1 MAFDRETCAKALAK
15 LAEKQVYLGTSSW
28 KYPGWLGQLYEEQ
41 RYLYRGRVA
50 KTRFEKHCLGEY
62 AEVFKTVCVDA
73 GYYQFPQPKTIES
86 MAAQVPDDF
95 RFSFKVTEEI
105 TTKQFTR
112 LPRYGSRAGQLN
124 ENFLNANLFQSAFLG
139 PLSAIREKVG
149 VLIFEFSHFY
159 KKDFERGRE
168 FIAALDTFLEQLPKN
183 WQYGIEIRN
192 ESFLH
197 ADYFATLAKHGVAHI
212 YNQWQRM
219 PPVSAQLQLE
229 GSFTTDFTGARFLL
243 TPGRKYQEAVDTFSP
258 YNEVQMVDADARQ
271 AASDLAQRAIARAG
285 KKPSVLYVNNRL
297 EGNSLGT
304 IIAVLANLG
313 LLPPKTANQNSSI

>member
-1 MAFDRETCAKALAK
+1 MVFDRKTCAAALAK
-15 LAEKQVYLGTSSW
+15 LAESQVYLGTSSW
-28 KYPGWLGQLYEEQ
+28 KYPGWIGQLYEEQ
-41 RYLYRGRVA
+41 RYLYRGKVA
-50 KTRFEKHCLGEY
+50 KTRFEKNCLSEY

-73 GYYQFPQPKTIES
+73 GYYQFPQSKTIEFL
-86 MAAQVPDDF
+86 AAQVPHDF

-124 ENFLNANLFQSAFLG
+124 ANFLNATLFQSAFLG
-139 PLSAIREKVG
+139 PLRAVREKVG

-159 KKDFERGRE
+159 KKDFERGRD
-168 FIAALDTFLEQLPKN
+168 FIAALDTFLSQLPSD
-183 WQYGIEIRN
+183 WQYGVEIRN

-197 ADYFATLAKHGVAHI
+197 HDYFAVLAKHGVAHI

-229 GSFTTDFTGARFLL
+229 DSFTASFTGARFLL
-243 TPGRKYQEAVDTFSP
+243 TPGRKYQEAVDSFSP
-258 YNEVQMVDADARQ
+258 YDQVQQVDADARQ
-271 AASDLAQRAIARAG
+271 AASDLAKRAIEQAG

-304 IIAVLANLG
+304 IMAVLANLG
-313 LLPPKTANQNSSI
+313 LLPPESSS